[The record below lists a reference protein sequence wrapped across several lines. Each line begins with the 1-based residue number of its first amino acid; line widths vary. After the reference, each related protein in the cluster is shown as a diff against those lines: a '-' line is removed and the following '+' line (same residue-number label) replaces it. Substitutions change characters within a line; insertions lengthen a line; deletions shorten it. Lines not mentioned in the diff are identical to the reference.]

1 MRIGLINQLHGR
13 PGGDPPPPSWAS
25 LEARARAAEAVGFDS
40 FVYEDALLYR
50 GDETEDGYRDGSD
63 ADGCWEA
70 VSISGAL
77 AAVTERMEIGP
88 SVFNAP
94 YRSAALLARI
104 ADTLDEISGGRFVFG
119 LGAGNTA
126 DSDYEAFGFPTDR
139 RYSRFEE
146 AIQIIHG
153 LLKSDAVDFDGVYHS
168 AKRSEL
174 VLRGP
179 RSGGPPIMIA
189 AGGPKM
195 MRLTARYADA
205 WNWWS
210 WGQHDSFHALRE
222 KVEQFEAAC
231 DAEGRDPATI
241 GRTVDVYSF
250 DLTGDSGKDHAMV
263 GTQVEMAEALL
274 GLADLGFDEARVD
287 LYPKTVGAVEAFGPI
302 IDQVHAG

>member
-1 MRIGLINQLHGR
+1 MRIGLISQLHGR
-13 PGGDPPPPSWAS
+13 PGGDSPPPTWESIQ
-25 LEARARAAEAVGFDS
+25 ERARVAEAVGFDS

-50 GDETEDGYRDGSD
+50 GDEVT
-63 ADGCWEA
+63 DGCWEA

-77 AAVTERMEIGP
+77 AAVTDRIEVGP

-94 YRSAALLARI
+94 YRSAAMLARI

-126 DSDYEAFGFPTDR
+126 DSDYEAFGFATDR

-153 LLKSDAVDFDGVYHS
+153 LLKSDAVEMDGAYHS

-179 RSGGPPIMIA
+179 RPQGPPIMIA

-210 WGQHDSFHALRE
+210 WGQHDSFSALRE
-222 KVEQFEAAC
+222 KVVEFEAAC
-231 DAEGRDPATI
+231 EEEGRDPSSI
-241 GRTVDVYSF
+241 GRTVDVYSY
-250 DLTGDSGKDHAMV
+250 DAIGESGEDHVMGGAPEQIAS
-263 GTQVEMAEALL
+263 TLL

-287 LYPKTVGAVEAFGPI
+287 LYPKTVAAVEAFAPVVEL
-302 IDQVHAG
+302 VHAD